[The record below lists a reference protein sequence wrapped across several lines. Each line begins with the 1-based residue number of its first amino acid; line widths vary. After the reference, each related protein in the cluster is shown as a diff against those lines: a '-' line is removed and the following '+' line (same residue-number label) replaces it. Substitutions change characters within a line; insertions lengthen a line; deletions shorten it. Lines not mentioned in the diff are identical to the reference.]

1 MSLANKLTEERRARL
16 AAERLLEQKQV
27 ELQAANRKLG
37 RHARA
42 LSEKID
48 KTQAEVNTVRTENQ
62 QVKSDLTAANQKVE
76 IAEQRLWD
84 SIEVIEDGFAFFD
97 TDSRM
102 IAANNAWMS
111 VFDGLE
117 AVKPGISYIEL
128 LQFATEE
135 GIVDIG
141 EMTPG
146 DWREMML
153 DRWQSPVPE
162 PQIIQLWTGEYIKL
176 IDQRGDAGGVISLAL
191 NISDSVR
198 YEEDLKNAR
207 AKAEAANRAKSSFL
221 ANMSHEIRTPMNGV
235 VGMAELLQDSE
246 LNDEQRLYAETIKSS
261 AEALLVIINDVLD
274 FSKIEADKIVLH
286 QERFD
291 LEQCIHEL
299 ATLLQPTARD
309 KGLDLLVDYDLFL
322 PTQFLGDRGR
332 IRQVLT
338 NLMGNAVKFTDTGH
352 VLIRVVGVAPDDEG
366 AAKLHVTIEDTGI
379 GIPED
384 KIGHVFGE
392 FNQVDDEQ
400 NRKFEGTGLGLAISR
415 KLITL
420 MGGEIWVDSVAGE
433 GSSFGFSL
441 PLPMTDEPDS
451 DSVRMPEGLNRALIV
466 DDNAANRG
474 ILQRQLGVLGIETV
488 PCDSG
493 AEALE
498 LIDNNID
505 LVLTT
510 HTMPRM
516 DGMELADAIRT
527 AGYQMPIILQS
538 ASTGLAENDPFRHH
552 LHALL
557 QRPVPRQELFA
568 ALQSIEIRSAGAS
581 GQGSEASQDN
591 ALPGNEK
598 RALRVL
604 AAEDN
609 KTNRLVY
616 TKMVKSLDIDLK
628 FAKNGNEAV
637 EMFGSF
643 EPDIIFMDISMPE
656 KNGKDATRE
665 IRRIEAGTDRHVP
678 IVAMTAHAMDGDH
691 VDILEAG
698 LDYYLTKPL
707 NKQAIIDH
715 IVKARPPTA
724 RDPVSEGQICG

>member
-1 MSLANKLTEERRARL
+1 MRSR
-16 AAERLLEQKQV
+16 
-27 ELQAANRKLG
+27 NRFYPPSPKG
-37 RHARA
+37 AP
-42 LSEKID
+42 
-48 KTQAEVNTVRTENQ
+48 
-62 QVKSDLTAANQKVE
+62 
-76 IAEQRLWD
+76 
-84 SIEVIEDGFAFFD
+84 ED
-97 TDSRM
+97 
-102 IAANNAWMS
+102 
-111 VFDGLE
+111 
-117 AVKPGISYIEL
+117 
-128 LQFATEE
+128 
-135 GIVDIG
+135 
-141 EMTPG
+141 
-146 DWREMML
+146 
-153 DRWQSPVPE
+153 
-162 PQIIQLWTGEYIKL
+162 
-176 IDQRGDAGGVISLAL
+176 
-191 NISDSVR
+191 
-198 YEEDLKNAR
+198 
-207 AKAEAANRAKSSFL
+207 
-221 ANMSHEIRTPMNGV
+221 
-235 VGMAELLQDSE
+235 
-246 LNDEQRLYAETIKSS
+246 
-261 AEALLVIINDVLD
+261 
-274 FSKIEADKIVLH
+274 
-286 QERFD
+286 
-291 LEQCIHEL
+291 
-299 ATLLQPTARD
+299 LLQPTARD

-332 IRQVLT
+332 IRQVMT

-451 DSVRMPEGLNRALIV
+451 DSVRMPEGLNRALVV

-493 AEALE
+493 AEALD
-498 LIDNNID
+498 LIGNNID

-516 DGMELADAIRT
+516 DGMELADAIRA
-527 AGYQMPIILQS
+527 AGHQMPIILQS

-616 TKMVKSLDIDLK
+616 SKMVKSLDIDLK

-656 KNGKDATRE
+656 MNGKDATRE